1 LFLRRFYDHTLAQ
14 ASYLIGDDHTG
25 DAFVVDP
32 NRDIHQY
39 IDAARAEHS
48 TIRIVTETHIHAD
61 FVSGSRELA
70 GAANAR
76 LLLSGEGGRDWRY
89 TFATPD
95 HATLLHDGDSFEIG
109 HIRVDVRHTPGHT
122 PEHVCFLITDRS
134 ASDRPMGMITGD
146 FVFVGDVGR
155 PDLLE
160 RAAKV
165 SGTADA
171 MARQMFRSIQ
181 GLADLPDY
189 LQLWPGHGPGSACGK
204 ALGAVPSTTLGYE
217 RIANWAFQI
226 SNEDK
231 FVSAV
236 LEGQPEPPKYF
247 ALMKTVNRDG
257 PPAAPAMNPA
267 RLDATELVRWLDA
280 GGVAVDMRGSAKFAA
295 EHVPGTLNIPFG
307 SSFTNWAGSLLPYDR
322 DIALLGDDRAHVG
335 RGLRA
340 LMLIGLDRVT
350 AYGDAALRAEWRA
363 SGRALESTTSFG
375 VDDIDGRRDLT
386 VIDVRGDA
394 EWKEGHIPGA
404 KHLFLGDLE
413 TTANDLPRDTPIVA
427 VCKGGTRSAIAAS
440 LLRRKGFTDV
450 HNFPGGIDNWKRSGK
465 PVEK

>member
-1 LFLRRFYDHTLAQ
+1 LFLKRFYDQTLAQ
-14 ASYLIGDDHTG
+14 ASYLIGDDDTG
-25 DAFVVDP
+25 DALVVDP
-32 NRDIHQY
+32 NRDVQPY
-39 IDAARAEHS
+39 LDAARAEHL
-48 TIRIVTETHIHAD
+48 TIRVVSETHIHAD
-61 FVSGSRELA
+61 FVSGSRALA
-70 GAANAR
+70 RAANAR
-76 LLLSGEGGRDWRY
+76 LLLSDEGGKDWRY
-89 TFATPD
+89 RFASAD
-95 HATLLHDGDSFEIG
+95 GATLLHDGDSFDVG
-109 HIRVDVRHTPGHT
+109 RIRVDVRHTPGHT
-122 PEHVCFLITDRS
+122 PEHVCFLVTDRS

-160 RAAKV
+160 RAANL
-165 SGTADA
+165 SGTAET
-171 MARQMFRSIQ
+171 MARTMFRSIQ
-181 GLADLPDY
+181 RTADLPDY

-204 ALGAVPSTTLGYE
+204 SMGSVPSTTLGYE

-226 SNEDK
+226 SNEDD
-231 FVSAV
+231 FVAAA

-247 ALMKTVNRDG
+247 AVMKTVNRDG
-257 PPAAPAMNPA
+257 PSPAPTMSPT
-267 RLDATELVRWLDA
+267 RLDAAGLARWLDG
-280 GGVAVDMRGSAKFAA
+280 GGVAVDMRASAKFAA

-307 SSFTNWAGSLLPYDR
+307 SSFTNWAGSLVPYDR
-322 DIALLGDDRAHVG
+322 DIALLGDDRGHVG

-363 SGRALESTTSFG
+363 SGHTLGSTTALD

-394 EWKEGHIPGA
+394 EWKKGHIPGA
-404 KHLFLGDLE
+404 KHLFLGNLE
-413 TTANDLPRDTPIVA
+413 ATVNDLPRDTPIVA
-427 VCKGGTRSAIAAS
+427 VCQGGTRSAIAAS

-450 HNFPGGIDNWKRSGK
+450 HNFPGGYDAWTRAGK